1 MRIRLTIPHFVAIFL
16 LATSTLWAQGTSSW
30 VFFGPDGRLQYTT
43 DAQGNRIMDYSY
55 AGYQGGGIS
64 LPAVPVQQTLSPSGV
79 DDATAIQAAIDVVSG
94 LDMDANG
101 FRGAVLLTPG
111 TFNLS
116 ATLNINA
123 SGVVLRGS
131 GSGSDGTI
139 LNMTGDPFLLLKIA
153 GAGSYQTAG
162 NPSASIT
169 DSYVPS
175 GSMTLN
181 VDDASAF
188 AIGDPVLIVRPVTQ
202 AWVSF
207 MGMDKLVRNGQ
218 PQTWLAA
225 GSTITTDR
233 TVAAIDGN
241 QITLDVPLT
250 DSLDS
255 TYLNPPGGSVVKYT
269 FPGRIS
275 QVGVEHLSVIAP
287 PLDVDISQPQYQAI
301 SISAALNA
309 WVLDVPIQ
317 DTQNSISVSNSAK
330 QVTLDSVVVAH
341 TMVHSFSDAPADFS
355 LSGTQVLANN
365 CSVTGVGNTW
375 PAVTSSRVTGPVVLL
390 NFFAD
395 DRGFDPHQRWATGLL
410 CDGCNFPNS
419 HTGDKAG
426 IAYSNRG
433 IFGSGHGW
441 DSGWALV
448 WNVNSTYFLVQEPPG
463 AHNWCIGCVGNVLT
477 EAMPG
482 GDGTLLPN
490 GIYDSL
496 GTPVTPTSLYLEQ
509 LCERLGPGAL
519 TNIGSSGSC
528 VGPADFAL
536 SATPDSQS
544 VIVGGRTSYAATLTP
559 SAGFADTVNLSVS
572 ALPVGV
578 KAAFHPASISGGSGC
593 SVLRVS
599 TDGSAVAGTYLLTI
613 TGATGKVS
621 HTTKVT
627 LTINP
632 VPIGDFTVAVK
643 PTSQTVTAGSTTT
656 YTVTVFPMNGFS
668 DTVGLSATAL
678 PTGATAAFD
687 PPSILGGS
695 GSSMVSV
702 ATSNSTAAVTY
713 TFTIIGASTG
723 MSHSA
728 TLTLVVTQ
736 SSGQQRFLNADGQ
749 TDTYTLINNVLGGT
763 AEEVPDCSH
772 PDFGPHITQA
782 WDSDLGKYVFV
793 FHIHVTPDNDRC
805 AAFDRQRNEI
815 KTYGP
820 SPDYLKGFLGD
831 TVTFRWRFRLD
842 PGFQPSP
849 SFTHIHQIKAGDGD
863 SGAPIVTLTPRS
875 GNPDILQITHT
886 DSNSVSTTLLHTDLA
901 PFKGAW
907 VEAYEQL
914 TYGSTGT
921 YSIQI
926 VNVSDGSVLLSY
938 SNDNIDLWRTGTTFV
953 RPKWGI
959 YRSLN
964 NANFLRDEQVRFGGF
979 CLAKGSDDCASTQ

>member
-1 MRIRLTIPHFVAIFL
+1 MRTRLTIPDLVAIFL
-16 LATSTLWAQGTSSW
+16 LATSTLSAQGTSSW
-30 VFFGPDGRLQYTT
+30 VFFGPDGRLQYAT
-43 DAQGNRIMDYSY
+43 DAQGNRVMDYSY
-55 AGYQGGGIS
+55 AGYHGGGVSI
-64 LPAVPVQQTLSPSGV
+64 PAVPAQHTVSPSGG
-79 DDATAIQAAIDVVSG
+79 DDTAAIQAAVDTVSS
-94 LDMDANG
+94 LSMDANG

-116 ATLNINA
+116 ATLNITA

-131 GSGSDGTI
+131 GSGSDGTV

-153 GAGSYQTAG
+153 GTGSYQTAG
-162 NPSASIT
+162 NPSASIA

-175 GSMTLN
+175 GAMTLN

-207 MGMDKLVRNGQ
+207 MSMDTLVRNGQ

-225 GSTITTDR
+225 GSSITTDR

-250 DSLDS
+250 DSFDS
-255 TYLNPPGGSVVKYT
+255 TYLNPPGGSLVKYT
-269 FPGRIS
+269 FPGRIC

-309 WVLDVPIQ
+309 WVWDVPIQ
-317 DTQNSISVSNSAK
+317 DTQNSVSVSNNAK
-330 QVTLDSVVVAH
+330 QITLDSVVVTH
-341 TMVHSFSDAPADFS
+341 TIAHSFSDAPADFS

-419 HTGDKAG
+419 HTSDKAG

-433 IFGSGHGW
+433 ILGSGHGW
-441 DSGWALV
+441 DSGWAV
-448 WNVNSTYFLVQEPPG
+448 AWNVNSTYFLVQEPPG
-463 AHNWCIGCVGNVLT
+463 AHNWCIGCVGTVLS

-482 GDGTLLPN
+482 GDGTPLAN

-496 GTPVTPTSLYLEQ
+496 GTPVTPSSLYLEQ
-509 LCERLGPGAL
+509 LCERLGPAAL
-519 TNIGSSGSC
+519 TNIGYSGNC
-528 VGPADFAL
+528 VGP
-536 SATPDSQS
+536 
-544 VIVGGRTSYAATLTP
+544 
-559 SAGFADTVNLSVS
+559 
-572 ALPVGV
+572 
-578 KAAFHPASISGGSGC
+578 
-593 SVLRVS
+593 
-599 TDGSAVAGTYLLTI
+599 
-613 TGATGKVS
+613 
-621 HTTKVT
+621 
-627 LTINP
+627 
-632 VPIGDFTVAVK
+632 
-643 PTSQTVTAGSTTT
+643 
-656 YTVTVFPMNGFS
+656 
-668 DTVGLSATAL
+668 
-678 PTGATAAFD
+678 
-687 PPSILGGS
+687 
-695 GSSMVSV
+695 
-702 ATSNSTAAVTY
+702 
-713 TFTIIGASTG
+713 
-723 MSHSA
+723 
-728 TLTLVVTQ
+728 
-736 SSGQQRFLNADGQ
+736 QRFLNADGQ
-749 TDTYTLINNVLGGT
+749 TDTYTLINNALGGT

-805 AAFDRQRNEI
+805 VVFDRQRNEI

-863 SGAPIVTLTPRS
+863 SAAPIITLTPRS
-875 GNPDILQITHT
+875 GNPDILQIIHT
-886 DSNSVSTTLLHTDLA
+886 DSSGVSTTLLHTDLT
-901 PFKGAW
+901 PFEGTW

-921 YSIQI
+921 YSIQ
-926 VNVSDGSVLLSY
+926 VLNVSDGSVLLSY
-938 SNDNIDLWRTGTTFV
+938 RNNNIDLWRMGTTFV

-964 NANFLRDEQVRFGGF
+964 NASFLRDEQVRYGGF
-979 CLAKGSDDCASTQ
+979 CLAKGSDDCPSMQ